1 MEDSDKGWL
10 NCEIVYHSMTSLQVN
25 MTEHKRQPVYY
36 VVFVVTKYK
45 NFEEAR
51 AKAPE
56 QIAAHLARSKELHQK
71 GTLLMSGAFLNIPDE
86 PLSTMGVLSSR
97 EAAEDYIHGD
107 PFFINGM
114 IGKWYIREW
123 ANMFA

>member
-1 MEDSDKGWL
+1 MIYPGIETAL
-10 NCEIVYHSMTSLQVN
+10 EEN
-25 MTEHKRQPVYY
+25 MSESKRRPLYY

-45 NFEEAR
+45 SFEEAK

-56 QIAAHLARSKELHQK
+56 QIAAHIARSRELHQN
-71 GTLLMSGAFLNIPDE
+71 GTLLMSGAFLNNPEE
-86 PLSTMGVLSSR
+86 PLSTMAVLGSHV
-97 EAAEDYIHGD
+97 AAEEYIHGD

-114 IGKWYIREW
+114 ISKWYIREW

>member
-1 MEDSDKGWL
+1 
-10 NCEIVYHSMTSLQVN
+10 
-25 MTEHKRQPVYY
+25 MTEPKRQPKYY
-36 VVFVVTKYK
+36 VIFVVTKYK
-45 NFEEAR
+45 NFEEAK

-56 QIAAHLARSKELHQK
+56 QIAAHISRSKELHKK
-71 GTLLMSGAFLNIPDE
+71 GTLLMSGAFLNNPEE

-114 IGKWYIREW
+114 ISKCYVREW

>member
-1 MEDSDKGWL
+1 MD
-10 NCEIVYHSMTSLQVN
+10 

-36 VVFVVTKYK
+36 LVFVVTKYK
-45 NFEEAR
+45 SFEEAK

-56 QIAAHLARSKELHQK
+56 QIVAHVARSKELHQK
-71 GTLLMSGAFLNIPDE
+71 GTLLMSGAFLNNPGE
-86 PLSTMGVLSSR
+86 PLSTMAVLSSR

-114 IGKWYIREW
+114 ISKWYVREW